1 MYNNSRNI
9 LTGLL
14 CFVVVAVIVVG
25 ALFACGVFKKG
36 TTTGTKL
43 PIVYPD
49 KNINW
54 VQVNDTTLRASFD
67 DKLDINSKQE
77 FINMTIYVNDF
88 TDKLGVNLSQ
98 SKSDDDVNYE
108 TWNLSGDGYVQTG
121 YYDEATKTDL
131 MYRIRVVLYNNAT
144 LTDAGDVTS
153 GKGFVLEFGDLQSIT
168 DNEETGDKTY
178 TPVDIEKIK
187 VVSIYQSGDNDK
199 LLN

>member
-1 MYNNSRNI
+1 MYNDSKNI
-9 LTGLL
+9 ITGII
-14 CFVVVAVIVVG
+14 CFLVIVAVAIG
-25 ALFACGVFKKG
+25 ACFALGVFKAP
-36 TTTGTKL
+36 TKTSL

-77 FINMTIYVNDF
+77 NIFLSFYLNDVDEKI
-88 TDKLGVNLSQ
+88 TLNLSQ
-98 SKSDDDVNYE
+98 SKLDDDVNYE
-108 TWNLSGDGYVQTG
+108 VWGCGSNGGYEQFG
-121 YYDEATKTDL
+121 YHDEATDTNFE
-131 MYRIRVVLYNNAT
+131 YRMKVVMYNNAT

-153 GKGFVLEFGDLQSIT
+153 GKGFVLEFGGLDKIT
-168 DNEETGDKTY
+168 QDSESGNETY

-187 VVSIYQSGDNDK
+187 VVSIYQQGDNDK